1 MQKLRV
7 ASMFAGIGGICT
19 GFKQEDFEIV
29 WANEL
34 DKCSCE
40 TYRHNFGKNYLV
52 EGDIKTINTNSIP
65 EFDIL
70 TAGFPCQSFSIGG
83 VQKGFDDN
91 RGILFFEVARI
102 VEKRKPKIVFL
113 ENVENLIEHDNGKTF
128 LVIYNVLKA
137 YGYSVCYKI
146 MPTYD
151 YGNLPQT
158 RKRIYILAINNLEQ
172 YEIFEYPETIPLN
185 KKLDD
190 IINKSK
196 KASNEYY
203 YDSDSKLYKKINTF
217 IGNNNRLFRIFNG
230 QIRNIRNPELCPT
243 LTATMN
249 SIYNAVIFRDNFGI
263 RRLTIRESLD
273 LQGFPKDY
281 SFPGEVNITNAYKQI
296 GNSVSVPVIK
306 RIAKQ
311 IKMLFN

>member
-83 VQKGFDDN
+83 AQKGFDDN